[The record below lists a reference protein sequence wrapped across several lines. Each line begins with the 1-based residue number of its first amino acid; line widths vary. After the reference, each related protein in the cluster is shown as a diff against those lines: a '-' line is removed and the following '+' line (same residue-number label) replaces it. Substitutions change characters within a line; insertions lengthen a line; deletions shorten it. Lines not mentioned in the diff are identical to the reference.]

1 MTSHGQSE
9 PLHRFQAVGRFP
21 VQCPEPAQIIFE
33 VARGHS
39 VELSNPGLQVA
50 VVGID
55 VLHVPR
61 AVDADAGGQVDGVML
76 DAQGPGRCRKRAT
89 AIGTQH
95 HVGRHER
102 LQGGGQGY
110 RVGRPEPA
118 VRRDAGMIASDQN
131 GNLLVGETVP
141 GGLTGAF
148 ACLPR
153 QRTCH
158 LNDSRNIVSSAFA
171 MPTNASGCNACVSK
185 FLNQFFILL

>member
-1 MTSHGQSE
+1 
-9 PLHRFQAVGRFP
+9 
-21 VQCPEPAQIIFE
+21 
-33 VARGHS
+33 
-39 VELSNPGLQVA
+39 
-50 VVGID
+50 
-55 VLHVPR
+55 
-61 AVDADAGGQVDGVML
+61 
-76 DAQGPGRCRKRAT
+76 
-89 AIGTQH
+89 
-95 HVGRHER
+95 
-102 LQGGGQGY
+102 
-110 RVGRPEPA
+110 
-118 VRRDAGMIASDQN
+118 MIASDQN